1 MRFFAFAGQK
11 VYNLSIV
18 LLKIKKA
25 MVWEVAQYSLWAVM
39 LYVRYSTWIFHLAPD
54 ITAKP
59 QSVRRS
65 VCLSRYKTA

>member
-25 MVWEVAQYSLWAVM
+25 MVWELAQYRPRAVM
-39 LYVRYSTWIFHLAPD
+39 LCVKYYTWIFHLAPD

-65 VCLSRYKTA
+65 VCLSRYKTV